1 MLTLLQIRHE
11 TVMLYLDY
19 DHPDLRPAKSRK
31 TKSCRI
37 YNAGSGGHTAELLHM
52 LTQSPPN
59 SNTHL
64 IWVIT
69 EGDEQSRQKI
79 LAWQAQREQ
88 NMGEGGGFSVTV
100 VRRARK
106 VHQSWLTVP
115 VTALLSAYDFYRVI
129 TESYPY
135 WKQTAATAG
144 RVYPQAI
151 VTNGPGTGF
160 VMALVVW
167 ALKIFGLVPVKSCQ
181 VLFIESF
188 ARIRTLSLTGKL
200 FYHTGL
206 AARFIVQHAAVAR
219 TYGLELISGLGLA
232 ADGPENPAD
241 DPFADFGA

>member
-1 MLTLLQIRHE
+1 
-11 TVMLYLDY
+11 MLYLDY
-19 DHPDLRPAKSRK
+19 DHPNLHPAKGLDV
-31 TKSCRI
+31 KSYRI

-52 LTQSPPN
+52 LTQSPPSGN
-59 SNTHL
+59 AHL

-79 LAWQAQREQ
+79 LAWQAQRKQ
-88 NMGEGGGFSVTV
+88 DMGEGSGFSMTV

-115 VTALLSAYDFYRVI
+115 ITALMSAYDFYKVI
-129 TESYPY
+129 TDSYPC
-135 WKQTAATAG
+135 WKEMTATAG
-144 RVYPQAI
+144 RVYPQVI

-167 ALKIFGLVPVKSCQ
+167 AMKIFGLVPVKSCQ

-206 AARFIVQHAAVAR
+206 AARFIVQHAAVAKI
-219 TYGLELISGLGLA
+219 YGLELISGLGLA
-232 ADGPENPAD
+232 ADSAEASAD